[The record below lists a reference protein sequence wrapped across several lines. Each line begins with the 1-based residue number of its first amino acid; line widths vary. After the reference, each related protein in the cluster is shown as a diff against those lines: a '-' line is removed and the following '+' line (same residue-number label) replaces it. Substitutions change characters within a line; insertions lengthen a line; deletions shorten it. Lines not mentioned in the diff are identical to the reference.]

1 MRARG
6 RDRFRE
12 LMVRCNPVPPHE
24 ARRRMGDGQ
33 EEVLRR
39 IMSEST
45 PRRARGRGSV
55 LVVALLATAVAV
67 AVLPRVVQRGQPGDR
82 QGAGEGPPP
91 GAAASRTGPPIT
103 ADLARIVHLS
113 AVEPLRGHPLPMS
126 SFPRASAG
134 LLGLARL
141 AGSRPGRQ
149 EGPWSY
155 VETEEWLLATSV
167 TRDGTTSRMTPWV
180 VSRWTPQDDQGTYHR
195 TRRPGRPFGSGGW
208 AGITPG
214 ADQATATE
222 GGDNTE
228 TGAAADLGPRA
239 AALSRSEEELRD
251 QLLDGEPQA
260 GMTRT
265 HRLVRAVEDLHSH
278 DVVEPDL
285 RAALWRTLAAQDDLR
300 DIGQVR
306 DRNGR
311 PGRAFGFEDGPLLGV
326 FVVSSATGGLLA
338 TELIRLTGPGEPRP
352 AVEEYRT
359 YLTARW
365 VAGPGL
371 TS

>member
-12 LMVRCNPVPPHE
+12 FMVRRNPVPPHE
-24 ARRRMGDGQ
+24 ARRLMGDGQ

-39 IMSEST
+39 IMSQGT
-45 PRRARGRGSV
+45 PRRSRGRGSA
-55 LVVALLATAVAV
+55 LAVALLAAAVAV
-67 AVLPRVVQRGQPGDR
+67 AVLPRIAPKGQTGD
-82 QGAGEGPPP
+82 QSAPAVP
-91 GAAASRTGPPIT
+91 RTGPPIT
-103 ADLARIVHLS
+103 EDLARIVHLS
-113 AVEPLRGHPLPMS
+113 ASEPLRDPPRPMS
-126 SFPRASAG
+126 SFPGAAAG

-141 AGSRPGRQ
+141 SGSLPDRD
-149 EGPWSY
+149 EGAWSY

-167 TRDGTTSRMTPWV
+167 TRDGTTSRMVPWV
-180 VSRWTPQDDQGTYHR
+180 VSRWTPENGQGTYLR
-195 TRRPGRPFGSGGW
+195 TRRPGRPFGDAGW
-208 AGITPG
+208 AGIAPTAGQVTP
-214 ADQATATE
+214 T
-222 GGDNTE
+222 GGGETSSE
-228 TGAAADLGPRA
+228 TGDVADLGPRA
-239 AALSRSEEELRD
+239 ATLSRSREELRD

-278 DVVEPDL
+278 DVVGPGL

-300 DIGQVR
+300 AIGRIR

-311 PGRAFGFEDGPLLGV
+311 PGQAFGFEDGPLLGV
-326 FVVSSATGGLLA
+326 FVVSTVTGRLLA
-338 TELIRLTGPGEPRP
+338 TELIRLGDAGEPHP

-365 VAGPGL
+365 VTEPGR